1 MKRISIC
8 HVLILSICF
17 FLMSESNLMA
27 QDIGVTDS
35 SIKIGVFSNLTGAA
49 TVFGVPSA
57 HGLMTVYN
65 NVNKA
70 GGIHG
75 RKIEPI
81 IIDDRCTPEGAK
93 SAVKKLAYSDKV
105 FCFNGGVCSL
115 AMYGAAQDVIA
126 AKIPIV
132 ILAATMDKISEPV
145 SRYIFSPIPAA
156 SVDGVVLVDFLMSK
170 PGTKRLAL
178 VVHDNEW
185 ARSKISKGL
194 DHLKAK
200 YGLDLVAKESIDP
213 GATDATAQVLKIKQ
227 ANPDGVLLVVYPAE
241 AAVFC
246 RDAYKYGL
254 RVPFAGTSVIA
265 DLYDLR
271 DRVGRVEPVMNVF
284 SASSTEGS
292 IAKYEDL
299 RRSNANYYPSD
310 KFNAF
315 TLWGIGSARVTVE
328 ALKRAGRN
336 LTRERFIEALET
348 MKDFDTGVLSSHIT
362 FTKDDHLGCKRARMV
377 TLVKGK
383 EYYMEPKW
391 VNDLKKWD

>member
-1 MKRISIC
+1 MRRTNISYA
-8 HVLILSICF
+8 LILSIC
-17 FLMSESNLMA
+17 LLLISGSNLMA
-27 QDIGVTDS
+27 QDIGVTDT
-35 SIKIGVFSNLTGAA
+35 SIKIGVFTNLTGAA
-49 TVFGVPSA
+49 TVFGVPAA

-65 NVNKA
+65 EVNKA

-75 RKIEPI
+75 RKIEPV

-115 AMYGAAQDVIA
+115 AMYAAAQDIIA

-132 ILAATMDKISEPV
+132 ILAATMDKISEPAN
-145 SRYIFSPIPAA
+145 RYIYSPIPAA
-156 SVDGVVLVDFLMSK
+156 SVDGVVMVDFLMSK
-170 PGTKRLAL
+170 PGTKRIAL
-178 VVHDNEW
+178 VIHDNEW
-185 ARSKISKGL
+185 ARSKIYKGL
-194 DHLKAK
+194 EHLKAK
-200 YGLDLVAKESIDP
+200 YGLELVAKESMDP

-227 ANPDGVLLVVYPAE
+227 ANPDGVLLGLYPAE

-265 DLYDLR
+265 DLYDLK
-271 DRVGRVEPVMNVF
+271 DRVGKIEPVMNVF
-284 SASSTEGS
+284 SASSTAGP
-292 IAKYEDL
+292 IAKYEDWRKL
-299 RRSNANYYPSD
+299 NAQYYPAD

-328 ALKRAGRN
+328 ALKRVGRQ
-336 LTRERFIEALET
+336 LTREKFIEALET

-377 TLVKGK
+377 TLVNGK

-391 VNDLKKWD
+391 INDLKKWD